1 MTSLHRK
8 LLRDLRRLR
17 SQALAIAAVVA
28 AGVSVGVLGVCNEA
42 SLMASQRYVY
52 ERYRFADVFVSLKRA
67 PQGVARKLREIP
79 GVAVV
84 QSRIVAP
91 ALLDMPGVP
100 EPVSLRLVSL
110 AAGQPPALND
120 VAIIE
125 GRALDPSRPEVLV
138 SQPFARAH
146 GLHPGDALTA
156 ILNNRRRRLVIAGTA
171 FSPEF
176 VYAVRP
182 GTLFPDNRTFGIAW
196 MDERAVAAAFELE
209 GAFND
214 AALQLAPSG
223 NVDDVIA
230 RVDAI
235 LRPYGGAGAYAR
247 THQPSHWMLE
257 GELSEL
263 RTTGRILPTIFA
275 AVAAFLLHVVI
286 TRLVAAQREQIGV
299 LVAFGYR
306 PLEIAMHYAMLV
318 IAIAGLGVVVGVPG
332 GIWLANGLSG
342 LYQQF
347 FNFPVL
353 LFTMPPLPIASAAL
367 TALAV
372 ALGGSIFALRAV
384 LRIAPAVALR
394 PPAPQDFRPTVLE
407 RAGLTRRLA
416 PWQSI
421 VLRSLER
428 QPVRAGLAIV
438 SVSLAVAIMVLSRS
452 GDALTYVMD
461 VEFSLAQRQSGSV
474 GFVEPKPLAAMAS
487 VRRLPGVLMS
497 EPFRAV
503 AVRFE
508 HDGIVRRSS
517 LTGVPQHALLSRAL
531 TEDLQ
536 PVVVPPEGL
545 VLSEKLA
552 ELLRVQPGDW
562 LRVETLEGKRRT
574 RDAQVVATVR
584 DYIGTSAYM
593 DMEALNAFLGEG
605 AVMSGVHLLIDPA
618 GEPAL
623 SAAVTNAPGVAAL
636 TMMRRVR
643 RSFQDTLQR
652 AFMLSL
658 GLLLFLAI
666 VIAFGVVFN
675 TSRTM
680 LSEQAW
686 DLATLRVLGFTRNEA
701 GRILVT
707 QIAAI
712 VAAAIPVGLVLGYY
726 IWGAMV
732 TAYDTEVYR
741 LPAKIY
747 PASYAFAAAVVLAAT
762 GASLLV
768 MWRLIGKLNVLSV
781 LKARE

>member
-1 MTSLHRK
+1 VTSLHKK
-8 LLRDLRRLR
+8 LLRDLRRMR
-17 SQALAIAAVVA
+17 SQVLAIAAVVA

-42 SLMASQRYVY
+42 SLTASQHYAY

-67 PQGVARKLREIP
+67 PKSVARRLHEIP

-84 QSRIVAP
+84 EPRIVAP

-110 AAGQPPALND
+110 PSTHATALND
-120 VAIIE
+120 VAIVE
-125 GRALDPSRPEVLV
+125 GRGLDPSRPEVLV

-146 GLHPGDALTA
+146 GVRPGDELTA
-156 ILNNRRRRLVIAGTA
+156 ILNNRRRRLVVAAIA

-223 NVDDVIA
+223 NIDDVIQ

-247 THQPSHWMLE
+247 QYQPSHWMLE

-275 AVAAFLLHVVI
+275 GVAAFLLHVVI
-286 TRLVAAQREQIGV
+286 SRLVAVQREQIGV

-306 PLEIAMHYAMLV
+306 TFEIAAHYAMLV
-318 IAIAGLGVVVGVPG
+318 LAIAGLGVVWGVPG
-332 GIWLANGLSG
+332 GILLAKGVSS

-347 FNFPVL
+347 FSFPVL
-353 LFTMPPLPIASAAL
+353 LFTMPPVPIASAAL
-367 TALAV
+367 MALAV
-372 ALGGSIFALRAV
+372 ALGGSLFALRAV
-384 LRIAPAVALR
+384 LQIAPAVALR
-394 PPAPQDFRPTVLE
+394 PPAPQEFRPTVWE

-416 PWQSI
+416 PWQRI

-428 QPVRAGLAIV
+428 QPVRASLAII

-452 GDALTYVMD
+452 GDALTFVMD
-461 VEFSLAQRQSGSV
+461 VEFSQAQRQSGSV
-474 GFVEPKPLAAMAS
+474 TFVEPKPLAALPG
-487 VRRLPGVLMS
+487 VRRLPGVMMS
-497 EPFRAV
+497 EPFRSV
-503 AVRFE
+503 LVRFE
-508 HDGIVRRSS
+508 HRGVVRRSS
-517 LTGVPQHALLSRAL
+517 LTGVPQHNVLSRPL
-531 TEDLQ
+531 TEDLR
-536 PVVVPPEGL
+536 PVVVPPEGI

-552 ELLRVQPGDW
+552 DLLRVRPGDW
-562 LRVETLEGKRRT
+562 LRVETLEGRRRT
-574 RDAQVVATVR
+574 REAQVVATVR

-618 GEPAL
+618 HEL
-623 SAAVTNAPGVAAL
+623 ELNAAVTDAPGVAAL
-636 TMMRRVR
+636 TMMRRIR

-652 AFMLSL
+652 SFMITL
-658 GLLLFLAI
+658 GFLLLLAM

-686 DLATLRVLGFTRNEA
+686 ELATLRVLGFTRTEV

-707 QIAAI
+707 QIAAL
-712 VAAAIPVGLVLGYY
+712 VLAAVPLGLVFGYQ
-726 IWGAMV
+726 IWHAMV
-732 TAYDTEVYR
+732 AAYDTEVYR

-747 PASYAFAAAVVLAAT
+747 PASYAFAAAVVLTAT

-768 MWRLIGKLNVLSV
+768 MWRLIGKLDVLSV